1 MIHSVSDIM
10 NRHSSKAFN
19 QVGYN
24 IWSLNESV
32 AKDVEKELY
41 RKNLAKQKNRKRK
54 RSAPQPIALIEPTRP
69 ICSPEQIERSL
80 SRILHEIQEQQ
91 NTLKRNH
98 NDIGLRNALGLGL
111 GNGMEREAV
120 GAVGAGGDSILNS
133 FVSDINLPYLNS
145 EENDF
150 NYNVDDPFQFLQD
163 PFDGIPLS
171 DCIRKMKQKYGDEGF
186 CFILQ
191 VLLFF
196 ILS

>member
-1 MIHSVSDIM
+1 M
-10 NRHSSKAFN
+10 
-19 QVGYN
+19 GYN
-24 IWSLNESV
+24 IWSLNEPI

-41 RKNLAKQKNRKRK
+41 RKNLEKHKNRKRK
-54 RSAPQPIALIEPTRP
+54 RSVPQPTVLIEPTRP
-69 ICSPEQIERSL
+69 ICNPEQIERSL

-91 NTLKRNH
+91 NTLKRKN
-98 NDIGLRNALGLGL
+98 NEIGLRNALGMSLESEMG
-111 GNGMEREAV
+111 RETIEGVETA
-120 GAVGAGGDSILNS
+120 GDSILHS
-133 FVSDINLPYLNS
+133 FAQDLNASFLNS
-145 EENDF
+145 EENEFD
-150 NYNVDDPFQFLQD
+150 YNADDPFQFLQD